1 MATLRELKG
10 RIGSVASSE
19 KITGAMKMISSA
31 KMHKAEQ
38 SLKRLLPF
46 RTQIESII
54 GNLLTSD
61 AECSSPLLEVRD
73 VHKREAVMKSPS
85 TKERLFVIYKVGIVV
100 FGSDDG
106 LCGAYNVNIFKQ
118 LLARINDLRAELG
131 LDLAVAIYPVGGKM
145 TKAVRKITGDG
156 ISVETMFGVD
166 SKTTGDGVREFTDM
180 LQGKFLKGELDRID
194 LLYMSFKS
202 VSRQRPKAEQLIP
215 VVESTFS
222 QNGVVES
229 VRPYIFEPDANT
241 IFRSVLPMFLMA
253 VMQDV
258 FTENR
263 ASEQAARVMA
273 MQSANDNA
281 KKLLDQ
287 LRLEYNKL
295 RQQSITTELL
305 DILGGQVQ
313 S

>member
-38 SLKRLLPF
+38 ALRRLLPF
-46 RTQIESII
+46 RQQVETII
-54 GNLLTSD
+54 GNLLSAD
-61 AECSSPLLEVRD
+61 AQFSSPLLQSRD
-73 VHKREAVMKSPS
+73 VNHVA
-85 TKERLFVIYKVGIVV
+85 IVV
-100 FGSDDG
+100 LGSDDG

-118 LLARINDLRAELG
+118 LVAKIADYRAKWGQQIEI
-131 LDLAVAIYPVGGKM
+131 DVYPVGSKIL
-145 TKAVRKITGDG
+145 KAVKKIASNTIKVVD
-156 ISVETMFGVD
+156 EDVD
-166 SKTTGDGVREFTDM
+166 SKASADEVKQFVAM
-180 LQGKFLKGELDRID
+180 LQQRFINNEIDRVD
-194 LLYMSFKS
+194 FLYMSFKS
-202 VSRQRPKAEQLIP
+202 VSRQVLTHEQLLP
-215 VVESTFS
+215 VEQNTFDKVGKVAS
-222 QNGVVES
+222 A
-229 VRPYIFEPDANT
+229 RPYLFEPDVNS
-241 IFRSVLPMFLMA
+241 IFTTVLPLYILS
-253 VMQDV
+253 VMQEV

-281 KKLLDQ
+281 KKLLEQ

-305 DILGGQVQ
+305 DIVGGQIKN
-313 S
+313 

>member
-31 KMHKAEQ
+31 KMHKAEL

-46 RTQIESII
+46 RSQIESII
-54 GNLLTSD
+54 GNLLTAD
-61 AECSSPLLEVRD
+61 ADFNSPLTETREVRN
-73 VHKREAVMKSPS
+73 VS
-85 TKERLFVIYKVGIVV
+85 IVV

-118 LLARINDLRAELG
+118 LRARMAALRDKFG
-131 LDLAVAIYPVGGKM
+131 SDITFDIYPVGAKMVKIVGKM
-145 TKAVRKITGDG
+145 KDASLRNVR
-156 ISVETMFGVD
+156 VEPQVD
-166 SKTTGDGVREFTDM
+166 SKTTGDGVKIFCEKLQRRFLASETDRV
-180 LQGKFLKGELDRID
+180 E
-194 LLYMSFKS
+194 LLYMKFLSAG
-202 VSRQRPKAEQLIP
+202 RQRPQSDPLLPVTEDTFRVADVKEQC
-215 VVESTFS
+215 
-222 QNGVVES
+222 
-229 VRPYIFEPDANT
+229 RPYIFEPDANT

-253 VMQDV
+253 VTQEV

-281 KKLLDQ
+281 KKLLEQ

-295 RQQSITTELL
+295 RQQSITNELL
-305 DILGGQVQ
+305 DIVGGQVR
-313 S
+313 